1 MKAQQQSPKGHWSL
15 FILSV
20 YTGKRNANYQTN
32 SGTARTRRRQR
43 LDRASSGRWKF
54 QAILFVGW
62 LEIKLRKG
70 HLLVSFCNE
79 IKPSIYLL
87 CVSVCACACHGVRV
101 WGSEDNW

>member
-62 LEIKLRKG
+62 LKL
-70 HLLVSFCNE
+70 N
-79 IKPSIYLL
+79 
-87 CVSVCACACHGVRV
+87 
-101 WGSEDNW
+101 